1 MANPLVTLNLLDGAQ
16 VEQEG
21 PFRRSTHVALI
32 EGIDTS
38 DDWLV
43 MHRAIE
49 ALAGNTPPVKVGDFH
64 PSGDGTQLWRLR
76 VIPFRDDAV
85 RVVLTFEKPLLNWTP
100 TAYVIRDRGY
110 MTEWETEFLFGS
122 KRQPLFLVHEYETVF
137 TSPID
142 KDKTTLRSR
151 MTDAA
156 RHRAL
161 RPMKVLNVSGLKYG
175 TPPAAIKNSL
185 GYVNDAT
192 WQGLDKGYWLMMDYQ
207 TDVAKFAGYYTYS
220 ASAITKIRE
229 DWGEP
234 SMLRDHLAGKLVQ
247 IDPDAKRAAQ
257 LAEDFMKQP
266 YEYGMK
272 QLTTTDSVSGTTL
285 MKGLGKIG
293 DYETTSFSAIFGF

>member
-43 MHRAIE
+43 MHKAIE
-49 ALAGNTPPVKVGDFH
+49 LLAAHDPPIRLGEFH

-122 KRQPLFLVHEYETVF
+122 QRRPLFLVHEFDTV
-137 TSPID
+137 TVDPSG
-142 KDKTTLRSR
+142 DKTTLKTTLR
-151 MTDAA
+151 DAA
-156 RHRAL
+156 RHRAF

-175 TPPAAIKNSL
+175 TPPAVIKNSL

-192 WQGLDKGYWLMMDYQ
+192 WQGLDKGYWLMFDYQ

-234 SMLRDHLAGKLVQ
+234 SMLTNHLTGKRIE
-247 IDPDAKRAAQ
+247 IDPDPVKAAK
-257 LAEDFMKQP
+257 LAEDFMKEP

-272 QLTTTDSVSGTTL
+272 QLTVTDSASGKTL
-285 MKGLGKIG
+285 KKGLAKIG
-293 DYETTSFSAIFGF
+293 DYETISFGSIFGF